1 MNETALEHGN
11 REELRMSN
19 QKEDLKLHID
29 EVEEILAEFLPEQKG
44 VYFERVIDAMRY
56 SFYAGG
62 KRLRPMMMLESFRMF
77 NGKDE
82 DVVKPYMAALEM
94 IHTYSLI
101 HDDLPAMDNDDY
113 RRGRLTNH
121 KQFDEATAILAGDGL
136 LNMSFETVSDAMMKT
151 VAAGDCDVLRRQT
164 QAFQILGRKAGVF
177 GMIGGQVADIEA
189 EKKSDAGKEE
199 LLFIHENKTAA
210 LIQAALTIGAVLAGA
225 SDEEI
230 HKLMKIGYN
239 VGVAFQIQDDILDCI
254 GDEALLG
261 KPVGSDE
268 KNNKTTYVSL
278 EGLEKA
284 QADQRQLSE
293 EAIALLDEI
302 TSEDVFLKDI
312 IRNLVNR
319 DK

>member
-1 MNETALEHGN
+1 
-11 REELRMSN
+11 MSN
-19 QKEDLKLHID
+19 WNEEMKLHVD

-44 VYFERVIDAMRY
+44 VYYERVIDAMRY

-77 NGKDE
+77 GGKDE
-82 DVVKPYMAALEM
+82 NIVKPYMAALEM

-136 LNMSFETVSDAMMKT
+136 LNFAFETVSNAMMKS
-151 VAAGDCDVLRRQT
+151 VEAGDCDLLKRQT
-164 QAFQILGRKAGVF
+164 KALQVLGRKAGVF

-189 EKKSDAGKEE
+189 EKKEDATKEE

-210 LIQAALTIGAVLAGA
+210 LIQAALTIGAILAGA
-225 SDEEI
+225 EDISKTE
-230 HKLMKIGYN
+230 KIGYN
-239 VGVAFQIQDDILDCI
+239 VGVAFQIQDDILDKI

-268 KNNKTTYVSL
+268 KNEKTTYVTL
-278 EGLEKA
+278 EGLDKA
-284 QADQRQLSE
+284 QADQKQLSE
-293 EAIALLDEI
+293 EAIAMLNEI
-302 TSEDVFLKDI
+302 TDEKVFLKDLI
-312 IRNLVNR
+312 GSLVNR

>member
-1 MNETALEHGN
+1 
-11 REELRMSN
+11 MSN
-19 QKEDLKLHID
+19 WNEEMKLHVD
-29 EVEEILAEFLPEQKG
+29 EIEEILAEFLPEQKG
-44 VYFERVIDAMRY
+44 VYYERVIEAMRY

-77 NGKDE
+77 GGKDE
-82 DVVKPYMAALEM
+82 NIVKPYMAALEM

-136 LNMSFETVSDAMMKT
+136 LNFAFETVSNAMMKT
-151 VAAGDCDVLRRQT
+151 AEAGDCDLLKRQT
-164 QAFQILGRKAGVF
+164 KALQVLGRKAGVF

-189 EKKSDAGKEE
+189 EKKEDATKEE

-210 LIQAALTIGAVLAGA
+210 LIQAALTIGAILAGA
-225 SDEEI
+225 DDISKTE
-230 HKLMKIGYN
+230 KIGYN
-239 VGVAFQIQDDILDCI
+239 VGVAFQIQDDILDKI

-268 KNNKTTYVSL
+268 KNEKTTYVTL
-278 EGLEKA
+278 EGLDKA
-284 QADQRQLSE
+284 QADQKQLSE
-293 EAIALLDEI
+293 EAIAMLNEI
-302 TSEDVFLKDI
+302 TDKKVFLKDLI
-312 IRNLVNR
+312 GSLVNR

>member
-1 MNETALEHGN
+1 MKD
-11 REELRMSN
+11 ELKM
-19 QKEDLKLHID
+19 HVD
-29 EVEEILAEFLPEQKG
+29 EVEAILNEFLPEQKG
-44 VYFERVIDAMRY
+44 VYYERVIDAMRY
-56 SFYAGG
+56 SFFAGG

-77 NGKDE
+77 GGKDE
-82 DVVKPYMAALEM
+82 GIIKSYMAALEM

-136 LNMSFETVSDAMMKT
+136 LNHAFETVSDAMVKT
-151 VAAGDCDVLRRQT
+151 VNAGDCDLLKRQT
-164 QAFQILGRKAGVF
+164 KAFQVLGHKAGVF

-189 EKKSDAGKEE
+189 EKKADATKQE

-210 LIQAALTIGAVLAGA
+210 LIQAALTIGAILAGA
-225 SDEEI
+225 TDEEV
-230 HKLMKIGYN
+230 MKMEQIGYN
-239 VGVAFQIQDDILDCI
+239 VGVAFQIQDDILDKI

-268 KNNKTTYVSL
+268 KNEKTTYVTL

-284 QADQRQLSE
+284 QEDQKRLSE
-293 EAIALLDEI
+293 EAISMLNGITDEK
-302 TSEDVFLKDI
+302 VFLKDLI
-312 IRNLVNR
+312 ISLVNR

>member
-1 MNETALEHGN
+1 
-11 REELRMSN
+11 MSN
-19 QKEDLKLHID
+19 WNEEMKLHVD

-44 VYFERVIDAMRY
+44 EYYERVIDAMRY

-77 NGKDE
+77 GGKDE
-82 DVVKPYMAALEM
+82 NIVKPYMAALEM

-136 LNMSFETVSDAMMKT
+136 LNFAFETVSNAMMKT
-151 VAAGDCDVLRRQT
+151 AEAGDCDLLKRQT
-164 QAFQILGRKAGVF
+164 KALQVLGRKAGVF

-189 EKKSDAGKEE
+189 EKKEDATKEE

-210 LIQAALTIGAVLAGA
+210 LIQAALTIGAILAGA
-225 SDEEI
+225 DDISKTE
-230 HKLMKIGYN
+230 KIGYN
-239 VGVAFQIQDDILDCI
+239 VGVAFQIQDDILDKI

-268 KNNKTTYVSL
+268 KNEKTTYVTL
-278 EGLEKA
+278 EGLDKA
-284 QADQRQLSE
+284 QADQKQLSE
-293 EAIALLDEI
+293 EAIAMLNEI
-302 TSEDVFLKDI
+302 TDEKVFLKDLI
-312 IRNLVNR
+312 GSLVNR

>member
-1 MNETALEHGN
+1 
-11 REELRMSN
+11 MSN
-19 QKEDLKLHID
+19 WNEEMKLHVD
-29 EVEEILAEFLPEQKG
+29 EIEEILAEFLPEQKG
-44 VYFERVIDAMRY
+44 VYYERVIDAMRY

-77 NGKDE
+77 GGKDE
-82 DVVKPYMAALEM
+82 NIVKPYIAALEM

-136 LNMSFETVSDAMMKT
+136 LNFAFETVSNAMMKS
-151 VAAGDCDVLRRQT
+151 VEAGDCDLLKRQT
-164 QAFQILGRKAGVF
+164 KALQVLGRKAGVF

-189 EKKSDAGKEE
+189 EKKEDATKEE

-210 LIQAALTIGAVLAGA
+210 LIQAALTIGAILAGA
-225 SDEEI
+225 DDISKTE
-230 HKLMKIGYN
+230 KIGYN
-239 VGVAFQIQDDILDCI
+239 VGVAFQIQDDILDKI

-268 KNNKTTYVSL
+268 KNEKTTYVTL
-278 EGLEKA
+278 EGLDKA
-284 QADQRQLSE
+284 QADQKQLSE
-293 EAIALLDEI
+293 EAIAMLNEI
-302 TSEDVFLKDI
+302 TDEKVFLKDLI
-312 IRNLVNR
+312 GSLVNR

>member
-1 MNETALEHGN
+1 MDHFKA
-11 REELRMSN
+11 ELKIHVN
-19 QKEDLKLHID
+19 
-29 EVEEILAEFLPEQKG
+29 EVEAILNEFLAEQKG
-44 VYFERVIDAMRY
+44 VYYERVIDAMRY
-56 SFYAGG
+56 SFFAGG

-77 NGKDE
+77 GGKDE
-82 DVVKPYMAALEM
+82 SIVKPYMAALEM

-136 LNMSFETVSDAMMKT
+136 LNFAYETVSDAMINS
-151 VAAGDCDVLRRQT
+151 VAMGDCDMLKRQ
-164 QAFQILGRKAGVF
+164 AKALQILGRKAGVF

-189 EKKSDAGKEE
+189 EKKADATKEE

-210 LIQAALTIGAVLAGA
+210 LIQAALTIGAILAKA
-225 SDEEI
+225 SEEDVS
-230 HKLMKIGYN
+230 KMEKIGYN
-239 VGVAFQIQDDILDCI
+239 VGVAFQIQDDILDKI

-268 KNNKTTYVSL
+268 KNEKTTYVTL

-284 QADQRQLSE
+284 QADQKQLSE
-293 EAIALLDEI
+293 EAIVMLDEI
-302 TSEDVFLKDI
+302 TADKVFLKDLI
-312 IRNLVNR
+312 ISLVNR

>member
-1 MNETALEHGN
+1 MGDFNEE
-11 REELRMSN
+11 M
-19 QKEDLKLHID
+19 KLHVE
-29 EVEEILAEFLPEQKG
+29 EVEAILNEFLPEQKG

-56 SFYAGG
+56 SFFAGG

-77 NGKDE
+77 GGNDLNM
-82 DVVKPYMAALEM
+82 VKPYMAALEM

-136 LNMSFETVSDAMMKT
+136 LNLAFETVATAMVET
-151 VAAGDCDVLRRQT
+151 ANAGDCQQLKRQT
-164 QAFQILGRKAGVF
+164 KALEVLGRKAGVY

-189 EKKSDAGKEE
+189 EKKSDASKDE

-210 LIQAALTIGAVLAGA
+210 LIQAALTIGAILAGA
-225 SDEEI
+225 SGNDVKKMEN
-230 HKLMKIGYN
+230 IGYN
-239 VGVAFQIQDDILDCI
+239 VGVAFQIQDDILDKI

-268 KNNKTTYVSL
+268 KNDKTTYVTL

-284 QADQRQLSE
+284 QADQMTLSE
-293 EAIALLDEI
+293 DAIAILNSI
-302 TSEDVFLKDI
+302 TEENVFLKELI
-312 IRNLVNR
+312 ISLVHR
-319 DK
+319 KK